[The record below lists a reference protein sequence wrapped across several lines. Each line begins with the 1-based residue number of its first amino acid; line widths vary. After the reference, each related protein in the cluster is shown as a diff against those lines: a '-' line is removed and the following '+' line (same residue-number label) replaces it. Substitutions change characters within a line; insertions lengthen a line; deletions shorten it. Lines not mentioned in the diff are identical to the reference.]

1 MTGGRALP
9 WPRPQDAA
17 GGFGPGRP
25 RPGPADGQEGAGLR
39 GDDDAGDPAD
49 LSPHQVSLWGV
60 PALSREAG
68 T

>member
-49 LSPHQVSLWGV
+49 LSPHQVSL
-60 PALSREAG
+60 
-68 T
+68 